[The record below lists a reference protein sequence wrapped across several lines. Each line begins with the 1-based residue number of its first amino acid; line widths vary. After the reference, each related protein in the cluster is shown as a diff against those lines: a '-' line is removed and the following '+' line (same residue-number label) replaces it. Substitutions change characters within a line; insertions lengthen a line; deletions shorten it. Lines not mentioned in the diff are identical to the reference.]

1 MAEERHLSQTVLGA
15 SEEIYDCNCSP
26 CEESGV
32 YKEAHKY
39 CNSCK
44 LYYCKKCLSEHN
56 KFPALR
62 RHLIKDVTS
71 QPKQTVETGPSG
83 VSTQA
88 TPTEPCEDHPE
99 EIIKMYCGEHDVVC
113 CTVCIA
119 LDHRECKDVHYIL
132 KLAKD
137 IKTSQEYNDFADEMI
152 TIKTVYEDT
161 QQSIQDEIKKMSN
174 VKTEIIREIKEYKR
188 ELVSRIEEL
197 ESRSLEKVNER
208 YQQIIERLN
217 ATASHV
223 SDLLDKVTNFVREI
237 DNVGETQ
244 LFVQM
249 KRTSPMRDEKRKIDK
264 NLQTFEG
271 LSFTLDNSIRNKIEH
286 VDGLA
291 TAKVPVKI
299 LSKKEYGIIFDD
311 DEYRR
316 NNVRDMCILDDDTL
330 VMTCNDRLKRL
341 NRSFKKM
348 SNVSVPGELNGICK
362 TSRPNELAITIRDK
376 QTIQFAQYTVNNM
389 SLTKSFTVGVPCK
402 GICCRD
408 NYLFV
413 ACGGGGSD
421 KVQGHLR
428 QYDMQCNLICTI
440 ATDNTSR
447 RIFTSPRLMAL
458 DSSTKKRI
466 YSRQTQGI
474 IVLDRNGKI
483 ERHLYNSFLKNGF
496 SICITTRNKILISGL
511 DSFSI
516 HQYDE
521 NVRYVGSVLNL
532 TEKML
537 EPEGILLDESKER
550 LIVGM
555 GVHNKIYVY
564 EVEC

>member
-1 MAEERHLSQTVLGA
+1 MAEGGHLSQSVLGA
-15 SEEIYDCNCSP
+15 SEEIYDYNCSP
-26 CEESGV
+26 CKKSGV

-44 LYYCKKCLSEHN
+44 LYYCKKCLGEHN

-62 RHLIKDVTS
+62 GHLIKDVTS
-71 QPKQTVETGPSG
+71 QPKQTVQTGS
-83 VSTQA
+83 STSA
-88 TPTEPCEDHPE
+88 IPTEPCEDHPE

-137 IKTSQEYNDFADEMI
+137 VKTSQEYNDFADEVI

-161 QQSIQDEIKKMSN
+161 QQSIQDEIKTISN

-223 SDLLDKVTNFVREI
+223 SDLLDKVTHIVREI

-249 KRTSPMRDEKRKIDK
+249 KRMSPMRDEKRKIDK

-271 LSFTLDNSIRNKIEH
+271 LSFSLDNSIRNTIKH
-286 VDGLA
+286 VDSPA
-291 TAKVPVKI
+291 IAKVPVKI

-330 VMTCNDRLKRL
+330 VLTCNDRLKRL

-348 SNVSVPGELNGICK
+348 SNISVPGELNGICK
-362 TSRPNELAITIRDK
+362 TSRPKELAITIRDK
-376 QTIQFAQYTVNNM
+376 QTVQFAQYTANNM

-421 KVQGHLR
+421 NVQGHLR
-428 QYDMQCNLICTI
+428 QYDMKCNLICTI
-440 ATDNTSR
+440 DTDNAGR
-447 RIFTSPRLMAL
+447 RIFTSPRLMTL
-458 DSSTKKRI
+458 DSSTKNI
-466 YSRQTQGI
+466 YIADRHNGI

-496 SICITTRNKILISGL
+496 GICITTRNKILISSL

-532 TEKML
+532 TDKML
-537 EPEGILLDESKER
+537 EPEGILLDESKKR

-555 GVHNKIYVY
+555 GAHNKIYVY